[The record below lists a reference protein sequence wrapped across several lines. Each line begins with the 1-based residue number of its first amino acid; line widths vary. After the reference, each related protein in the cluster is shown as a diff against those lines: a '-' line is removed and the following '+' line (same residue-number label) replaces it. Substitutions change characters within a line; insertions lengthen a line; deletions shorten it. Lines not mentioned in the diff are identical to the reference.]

1 MTDTPKRP
9 TKKITS
15 INLWK
20 WLFLILLGL
29 VLGTGIFLGTK
40 LFIEPTPTTT
50 SKTVARGD
58 EPVFSVEMTKSQ
70 VNRIVDF
77 YLKDYLKNNDQKYQ
91 LKLTDQ
97 AVLTGQ
103 FKFLGANI
111 PFTLNFDPFVLE
123 NGDVQL
129 KAKKLA
135 IGALP
140 VPVSTVLN
148 FVGNDYN
155 LPKWVT
161 LSSKKETITIHLSQY
176 KTDNG
181 MSFRADH
188 IDLDDDKIGFS
199 AFIPD

>member
-9 TKKITS
+9 VKKSATVNI
-15 INLWK
+15 WK

-29 VLGTGIFLGTK
+29 MLGTGIFLGTK
-40 LFIEPTPTTT
+40 LFVEPTPTTT
-50 SKTVARGD
+50 AKTVSRSD

-70 VNRIVDF
+70 VNRIVAF
-77 YLKDYLKNNDQKYQ
+77 YLKNYLKDNDQKYQ
-91 LKLTDQ
+91 FKLTDQ

-103 FKFLGANI
+103 FKFLGAKI
-111 PFTLNFDPFVLE
+111 PFTLNFEPYVLE

-129 KAKKLA
+129 KAKQLA

-140 VPVSTVLN
+140 VPVSTVLS

-161 LSSKKETITIHLSQY
+161 LSSKQETVTIHLSQY
-176 KTDNG
+176 RTDNG
-181 MSFRADH
+181 MSFKADH
-188 IDLDDDKIGFS
+188 IDLDNDKIDFS
-199 AFIPD
+199 AFISN

>member
-1 MTDTPKRP
+1 MF
-9 TKKITS
+9 
-15 INLWK
+15 NLK
-20 WLFLILLGL
+20 
-29 VLGTGIFLGTK
+29 
-40 LFIEPTPTTT
+40 P
-50 SKTVARGD
+50 
-58 EPVFSVEMTKSQ
+58 
-70 VNRIVDF
+70 
-77 YLKDYLKNNDQKYQ
+77 
-91 LKLTDQ
+91 
-97 AVLTGQ
+97 
-103 FKFLGANI
+103 
-111 PFTLNFDPFVLE
+111 
-123 NGDVQL
+123 
-129 KAKKLA
+129 KKLA

-188 IDLDDDKIGFS
+188 IDLDDDKIDFS